1 MRIASGSS
9 KPGSARRRREPDGT
23 ALRLR
28 PIPARSR
35 IPRWRRPEMPADIL
49 LVDVG
54 ALLLVIGVAWYFRLF
69 RRP

>member
-1 MRIASGSS
+1 
-9 KPGSARRRREPDGT
+9 
-23 ALRLR
+23 
-28 PIPARSR
+28 
-35 IPRWRRPEMPADIL
+35 MPADIL